1 MRVVVLGL
9 GHAGMMA
16 SSMLAGR
23 VELYAI
29 EPNPYHQII
38 YRTHL
43 VAAGIED
50 SSSVIIPIKHLL
62 NAKVINYHAYSINLN
77 ERAVYTRDGRKID
90 YDYLIVSVGSETNY
104 YDVDGARDN
113 SYTLASVRDAIAI
126 NNAMRGMSRC
136 SSVNIVGGGATG
148 ISLAGALG
156 EVYRGRV
163 RIRVIEAL
171 DNILSGWDDYIVEY
185 AEDTLKGYGVELL
198 KGKKVTAVKSK
209 SIIMEDG
216 RVLDSSMTVWT
227 AGIKARRIDFK
238 EDIERDNSGRIV
250 VDGYCRIKGY
260 DDAFAVGDV
269 SSFTINGRKV
279 QQSAQAAVRQGY
291 QVAKNIINDIAGYDM
306 KPIEYRESGRILSL
320 GSTAVGVVNGIP
332 LSGILCKYLD
342 DFITYNY
349 INAIKSHGN
358 STAVLAYEYDVL
370 SSIITASNFITYTL
384 TRLLLDGISNI
395 KDTCAVDLSRGSS
408 MYPCLLKR

>member
-1 MRVVVLGL
+1 MRVVVVGL

-16 SSMLAGR
+16 SSMLTGR
-23 VELYAI
+23 VDLYAI

-38 YRTHL
+38 YRIHL

-50 SSSVIIPIKHLL
+50 SSSVIIPIKEVL
-62 NAKVINYHAYSINLN
+62 NDAKVINDYAYSINLN
-77 ERAVYTRDGRKID
+77 ERAIYTRDRRID
-90 YDYLIVSVGSETNY
+90 YDYLIVSAGSETNY

-113 SYTLASVRDAIAI
+113 SYTLASVRDAVAI
-126 NNAMRGMSRC
+126 NNAIKGIQKGSI
-136 SSVNIVGGGATG
+136 NIVGGGATG

-156 EVYRGRV
+156 EVYGSRL

-171 DNILSGWDDYIVEY
+171 DNILSGWDNYIVEY
-185 AEDTLKGYGVELL
+185 AEDTLNGYGVELL
-198 KGKKVTAVKSK
+198 KGKKVTAVKSN
-209 SIIMEDG
+209 SITMEDG

-238 EDIERDNSGRIV
+238 EDVERDNAGRIV

-260 DDAFAVGDV
+260 DDAFAIGDV
-269 SSFTINGRKV
+269 SSFTIKGRKV
-279 QQSAQAAVRQGY
+279 QQSAQVAVRQGY
-291 QVAKNIINDIAGYDM
+291 QVAKNIINDMAGHGM

-358 STAVLAYEYDVL
+358 STAVLAYEYDML
-370 SSIITASNFITYTL
+370 SSIMTTSNFMTYTL
-384 TRLLLDGISNI
+384 IKLLLGGISNI
-395 KDTCAVDLSRGSS
+395 KDICTVDFSSTRSS
-408 MYPCLLKR
+408 MHPCLLNR

>member
-16 SSMLAGR
+16 SSMLTGR

-38 YRTHL
+38 YRIHL

-50 SSSVIIPIKHLL
+50 SSNVIIPIKDVLD
-62 NAKVINYHAYSINLN
+62 AKVINDHAYSINLN
-77 ERAVYTRDGRKID
+77 ERAVYTRDKRID

-113 SYTLASVRDAIAI
+113 SYTLALVRDAVAI
-126 NNAMRGMSRC
+126 NNAIRGIPKGSA
-136 SSVNIVGGGATG
+136 VNIVGGGATG

-156 EVYRGRV
+156 EVYRSRL

-185 AEDTLKGYGVELL
+185 AEDTLNGYGVELL
-198 KGKKVTAVKSK
+198 KGKKATAVKSK
-209 SIIMEDG
+209 SITMEDG

-227 AGIKARRIDFK
+227 AGIKARRIDFD
-238 EDIERDNSGRIV
+238 EDIERDNAGRIV

-260 DDAFAVGDV
+260 DDAFAIGDV

-279 QQSAQAAVRQGY
+279 QQSAQVAVRQGY
-291 QVAKNIINDIAGYDM
+291 QVAKNMINDMAGYGM

-332 LSGILCKYLD
+332 LSGILCRYLD

-370 SSIITASNFITYTL
+370 SSMMTASNFITYTL
-384 TRLLLDGISNI
+384 TKLLLGGISNI
-395 KDTCAVDLSRGSS
+395 KDACTVDFSHSS

>member
-16 SSMLAGR
+16 SSMLVGR

-50 SSSVIIPIKHLL
+50 SSSVIIPIKDVLD
-62 NAKVINYHAYSINLN
+62 AKIINDHAYSINLN
-77 ERAVYTRDGRKID
+77 ERAVYTRDKRID

-113 SYTLASVRDAIAI
+113 SYTLASVRDAVAI
-126 NNAMRGMSRC
+126 NNAIRGIPKGST
-136 SSVNIVGGGATG
+136 VNIVGGGATG

-156 EVYRGRV
+156 EVYRSSV

-185 AEDTLKGYGVELL
+185 AEDTLNGYGVELL

-209 SIIMEDG
+209 SITMEDG
-216 RVLDSSMTVWT
+216 RVLDSSMTVWA
-227 AGIKARRIDFK
+227 AGIKARRIDLK
-238 EDIERDNSGRIV
+238 EDIERDNAGRIV

-260 DDAFAVGDV
+260 DDAFAIGDV

-320 GSTAVGVVNGIP
+320 GSTAVGVVNGMP
-332 LSGILCKYLD
+332 LSGILCRYLD

-384 TRLLLDGISNI
+384 TKLLLGGISNI
-395 KDTCAVDLSRGSS
+395 KDTCAVDFSRGSS